1 MLALMLLAAAQPP
14 APPPDRALTKTLVV
28 SPAAAPRPALKF
40 ELLPRPSAKS
50 AGNAAIAYHRAIALR
65 PAAETDPAKAQAARD
80 KLDQWMAADLDT
92 FPAADVTAHLTRTGF
107 AASFRELDRGALSTG
122 CDWEL
127 LPRLK
132 AEGVGLLL
140 PELQPQRELAR
151 ALALRTRIELAGGR
165 FDAAEKSLR
174 TGFQLAKHVGEGPT
188 LINLL
193 IGLATQA
200 IFLDRVDDWVA
211 RPGSPNLYWALTALP
226 APLIDP
232 RPAFDGE
239 TLFVDTA
246 APSLAK
252 FRGGPL
258 SKADA
263 ARFADDVFRD
273 LVRVTDSSENTPTGL
288 NNATLRAVVIGTYVG
303 ATFDAAKADLL
314 ARGRPEKEVLAMPP
328 VQVVVVSAT
337 ERFVELRDDQWKWVG
352 VPYHLARGPF
362 RAAADRGRAALK
374 ASETDLLF
382 RMFSLL
388 IPASDKV
395 FAAAARADR
404 RVAAVRVVEA
414 IRLHVAANGG
424 KPPAKLADVTAVPVP
439 DDPVTGKPF
448 EYAATPTGFTL
459 TAPPPAGE
467 KPSPQTALVYEVTLR
482 K

>member
-28 SPAAAPRPALKF
+28 SPAAAPRPALRF

-50 AGNAAIAYHRAIALR
+50 AGNAAIAYHRAIASR
-65 PAAETDPAKAQAARD
+65 PAAETDPAKATAAQD
-80 KLDQWMAADLDT
+80 KFDKWIAADLDT
-92 FPAADVTAHLTRTGF
+92 FPAADVTAHLAGF
-107 AASFRELDRGALSTG
+107 AASFRELDRGGLSTG

-132 AEGVGLLL
+132 AEGVALLL

-151 ALALRTRIELAGGR
+151 ALALRTRLELAGGR

-193 IGLATQA
+193 VGLAIQA
-200 IFLDRVDDWVA
+200 TFLDRVDDWVA

-263 ARFADDVFRD
+263 ARFADDVFRE
-273 LVRVTDSSENTPTGL
+273 LVRVTERSANFPAGL
-288 NNATLRAVVIGTYVG
+288 DKATLRAVVIGAYVG
-303 ATFDAAKADLL
+303 ATFDAAKADLI

-337 ERFVELRDDQWKWVG
+337 ERFAELRDDQWKWVG
-352 VPYHLARGPF
+352 VPYHLGRDPL
-362 RAAADRGRAALK
+362 RAAAARTQAATK
-374 ASETDLLF
+374 AGEIDLLF
-382 RMFSLL
+382 RLL
-388 IPASDKV
+388 SQNLPASEKV
-395 FAAAARADR
+395 SAAAARADR
-404 RVAAVRVVEA
+404 RVAALRVVEA
-414 IRLHVAANGG
+414 LRQHAAATG
-424 KPPAKLADVTAVPVP
+424 KPPARLTDVTAVPLP
-439 DDPVTGKPF
+439 DDPVLGKPF